1 MKQILLINDVVGYGK
16 VGMAA
21 MLPILSY
28 MGVSA
33 FNLPTALV
41 SNTLNYGRFNILETT
56 DYMRGVLPV
65 WQELGFRFD
74 AVCTGLMFSEDQARL
89 VADYCRELREQGT
102 TIFVDPVMGDA
113 GELYNGITDRQVSLM
128 REMISV
134 ADLIFPN
141 YTEAC
146 YLTRTDYKA
155 EGITRQEACELLD
168 GLVRTGTHSAI
179 ITSCVIDGQHQ
190 VCGYGGHSHQYFFHD
205 YEEIPGLFHGTGD
218 IFSAVLIAHL
228 LKQESLSRSTRAA
241 MAAVSQ
247 LISRHQ
253 DTPDRMC
260 GLPIEQSLDLL

>member
-1 MKQILLINDVVGYGK
+1 
-16 VGMAA
+16 
-21 MLPILSY
+21 
-28 MGVSA
+28 
-33 FNLPTALV
+33 
-41 SNTLNYGRFNILETT
+41 
-56 DYMRGVLPV
+56 VLPV

-113 GELYNGITDRQVSLM
+113 GELYNGITERQVSLM

-241 MAAVSQ
+241 MDAVSQ
-247 LISRHQ
+247 MISRHQ

>member
-1 MKQILLINDVVGYGK
+1 
-16 VGMAA
+16 MAA

-113 GELYNGITDRQVSLM
+113 GELYNGIKDSGANFIGSVETDG
-128 REMISV
+128 
-134 ADLIFPN
+134 
-141 YTEAC
+141 YTFDDSEA
-146 YLTRTDYKA
+146 
-155 EGITRQEACELLD
+155 
-168 GLVRTGTHSAI
+168 
-179 ITSCVIDGQHQ
+179 VIDGK
-190 VCGYGGHSHQYFFHD
+190 F
-205 YEEIPGLFHGTGD
+205 I
-218 IFSAVLIAHL
+218 
-228 LKQESLSRSTRAA
+228 
-241 MAAVSQ
+241 
-247 LISRHQ
+247 
-253 DTPDRMC
+253 
-260 GLPIEQSLDLL
+260 GLPLDDINEDDQTDTRIDAWLAAITPSL

>member
-1 MKQILLINDVVGYGK
+1 
-16 VGMAA
+16 
-21 MLPILSY
+21 
-28 MGVSA
+28 
-33 FNLPTALV
+33 
-41 SNTLNYGRFNILETT
+41 
-56 DYMRGVLPV
+56 
-65 WQELGFRFD
+65 
-74 AVCTGLMFSEDQARL
+74 
-89 VADYCRELREQGT
+89 
-102 TIFVDPVMGDA
+102 
-113 GELYNGITDRQVSLM
+113 
-128 REMISV
+128 V

-241 MAAVSQ
+241 MDAVSQ
-247 LISRHQ
+247 MISRHQ